1 MSEKRDSGCQVSCP
15 ITSVP
20 KHLCACNCVE
30 AEEVTLCTR
39 HLYSQPCQ
47 NKESSNVN
55 KQGPHERR
63 HEHVTKTNQCGQR
76 EGNYRVFKVCNCAV
90 SNSFI
95 DVVNCEIWSLS
106 CLAQLSAEIP
116 KLLKGYRQQKTEA
129 DWWQPNCSE
138 QHLARETNLL
148 RVTWI

>member
-1 MSEKRDSGCQVSCP
+1 MAARFHVP
-15 ITSVP
+15 ATSVL

-39 HLYSQPCQ
+39 HPCSQPCQ
-47 NKESSNVN
+47 NGESANVN
-55 KQGPHERR
+55 KQCHVIKRNDLIVLLLRTTNVDMSTSPGQTSVPYEEGMKAHTRTARGQFPHLQG
-63 HEHVTKTNQCGQR
+63 H
-76 EGNYRVFKVCNCAV
+76 
-90 SNSFI
+90 
-95 DVVNCEIWSLS
+95 
-106 CLAQLSAEIP
+106 AEIP

-148 RVTWI
+148 RVTWNLIS